1 MNDSGRG
8 TMNQA
13 TNHETTNQLMAFWHT
28 VRHYRRW
35 IFLGTVMLS
44 LAGFTFVLL
53 LPDRYKATTT
63 ILVDPQKVSE
73 KYVSP
78 TVNSDPGQRL
88 TTITQQ
94 VLSTTRLQQI
104 IDDMQL
110 YPDLRGKISREE
122 LIELMRKDITIT
134 VKQGSSAGLSAFTIE
149 YEGSQ
154 RQQVAQVANQLAAS
168 FIEWNVKSR
177 EQQAQDTTEFL
188 AAQLKEAKQNLE
200 QQEARLSAF
209 KMRHLGEMP
218 EQQPA
223 NMQALSQLQ
232 GQFQANTDALNRLE
246 VERTL
251 LSRGLE
257 NSSTGSDKT
266 VPVLTERGRLEVE
279 RRQLKAQL
287 QDLQN
292 RYTSAHPEVVD
303 VAGRLQR
310 VESRLKSLPPDP
322 IVAEAQ
328 DNTAVTVRLQIL
340 DREAKRLTED
350 QKRITG
356 QMASYR
362 AKVDAVPVREQEMA
376 ELNRNYSVSK
386 DHYQSLL
393 DKTFSAGMAADL
405 EKKQQAEHFTILDLA
420 QVPEKPFK
428 PKRGLML
435 LGAFLA
441 ALAMSLGLAYVADM
455 LNGTVK
461 FERELKAILPANVA
475 LLAVVPQLQSAA
487 DRRSSI
493 RFVVIA
499 VVISLIGCALEAG
512 LFLKLHSIL

>member
-1 MNDSGRG
+1 
-8 TMNQA
+8 MNQT
-13 TNHETTNQLMAFWHT
+13 TNNETANQLMTLWNT

-35 IFLGTVMLS
+35 IFLGTVLFS

-78 TVNSDPGQRL
+78 TVSSDPGQRL
-88 TTITQQ
+88 STITQQ

-122 LIELMRKDITIT
+122 LIDLMRKDITIT

-149 YEGSQ
+149 YEGRQ

-188 AAQLKEAKQNLE
+188 AAQLKDAKQNLE

-232 GQFQANTDALNRLE
+232 GQFQANADALNRLE

-257 NSSTGSDKT
+257 SSSSGGTDKT
-266 VPVLTERGRLEVE
+266 VPVLTERGRLEAE

-303 VAGRLQR
+303 VAARLQR
-310 VESRLKSLPPDP
+310 VETRLKSLPPDP
-322 IVAEAQ
+322 PVVAEQQ

-356 QMASYR
+356 QMAAYR

-428 PKRGLML
+428 PKRSLML

-441 ALAMSLGLAYVADM
+441 ALAASLGLAYLKDM

-461 FERELKAILPANVA
+461 FERELKAMLPASVP
-475 LLAVVPQLQSAA
+475 LLAVVPQLHAAA
-487 DRRSSI
+487 DRRSAV
-493 RFVVIA
+493 RFAVIA

-512 LFLKLHSIL
+512 LFLKLHPIL

>member
-1 MNDSGRG
+1 
-8 TMNQA
+8 MNQT
-13 TNHETTNQLMAFWHT
+13 TNNETANQLMTLWNT

-35 IFLGTVMLS
+35 IFLGTVLFS

-78 TVNSDPGQRL
+78 TVSSDPGQRL
-88 TTITQQ
+88 STITQQ

-110 YPDLRGKISREE
+110 YPELRGKISREE

-149 YEGSQ
+149 YEGRQ

-232 GQFQANTDALNRLE
+232 GQFQANADALNRLE

-257 NSSTGSDKT
+257 STTGTDKT
-266 VPVLTERGRLEVE
+266 VPAITERGRLEAE

-292 RYTSAHPEVVD
+292 RYTTAHPEVVE

-310 VESRLKSLPPDP
+310 VEARLKSLPPDP
-322 IVAEAQ
+322 PIVAEQ
-328 DNTAVTVRLQIL
+328 PDNTAVTVRLQIL

-350 QKRITG
+350 QNRLTG
-356 QMASYR
+356 QMAAYR
-362 AKVDAVPVREQEMA
+362 AKVDAVP
-376 ELNRNYSVSK
+376 
-386 DHYQSLL
+386 
-393 DKTFSAGMAADL
+393 
-405 EKKQQAEHFTILDLA
+405 
-420 QVPEKPFK
+420 
-428 PKRGLML
+428 
-435 LGAFLA
+435 
-441 ALAMSLGLAYVADM
+441 
-455 LNGTVK
+455 
-461 FERELKAILPANVA
+461 
-475 LLAVVPQLQSAA
+475 
-487 DRRSSI
+487 
-493 RFVVIA
+493 
-499 VVISLIGCALEAG
+499 
-512 LFLKLHSIL
+512 

>member
-1 MNDSGRG
+1 
-8 TMNQA
+8 MNQA
-13 TNHETTNQLMAFWHT
+13 ANHESTNQLRAFWHT
-28 VRHYRRW
+28 VRHYRGW
-35 IFLGTVMLS
+35 IFLGTVILS
-44 LAGFTFVLL
+44 LVGFAVVLL
-53 LPDRYKATTT
+53 MPDRYKATTT

-78 TVNSDPGQRL
+78 TVSSDPGQRL

-94 VLSTTRLQQI
+94 VLSATRLQQI
-104 IDDMQL
+104 IDDMHL
-110 YPDLRGKISREE
+110 YPELKGQMSREE
-122 LIELMRKDITIT
+122 IIELMRKDITIT
-134 VKQGSSAGLSAFTIE
+134 VKQGSSSGLSAFTIE
-149 YEGSQ
+149 YEGRQ

-177 EQQAQDTTEFL
+177 EQQSQDTTEFL
-188 AAQLKEAKQNLE
+188 DAQLKDAKQNLE

-218 EQQPA
+218 EQQAA
-223 NMQALSQLQ
+223 NMQALTQLQ
-232 GQFQANTDALNRLE
+232 TQFQANADALNRLE

-257 NSSTGSDKT
+257 NPGTGEAKAA
-266 VPVLTERGRLEVE
+266 PVLTERAKLEDE
-279 RRQLKAQL
+279 RRRLRARL

-303 VAGRLQR
+303 TASQLQR
-310 VESRLKSLPPDP
+310 VEDRLKTLPPDP
-322 IVAEAQ
+322 VVAEVH
-328 DNTAVTVRLQIL
+328 DNTAVTVRLQLL
-340 DREAKRLTED
+340 DRESKRLTQE
-350 QKRITG
+350 QERITG

-362 AKVDAVPVREQEMA
+362 SKVDAVPVREQEMA

-428 PKRGLML
+428 PKRGLMFI
-435 LGAFLA
+435 GAFLG
-441 ALAMSLGLAYVADM
+441 ALAMSLSLAYLADM
-455 LNGTVK
+455 MNSSVK
-461 FERELKAILPANVA
+461 FERELKAMLPANVP

-493 RFVVIA
+493 RFAVIA
-499 VVISLIGCALEAG
+499 AVISLIGCALEAG
-512 LFLKLHSIL
+512 LFLKLRSIL